1 MSLIHGSPYDRGSAD
16 SYYGRAP
23 NPHYMEGYVEIT
35 DLTESQIAEY
45 MKGYMDQERSGDR
58 KDYGSSPRYRGTSG
72 LTMKDFT

>member
-23 NPHYMEGYVEIT
+23 NPHYMSEYVEIT

-45 MKGYMDQERSGDR
+45 MKGYMDQERSGDH
-58 KDYGSSPRYRGTSG
+58 KDYGGTPRYRGTSG
-72 LTMKDFT
+72 LSMKDFT